1 MVAKQESYT
10 KQELEASGRGEL
22 FGEDGPPL
30 PSGNMLMMDRVIKM
44 SETGGH
50 FDKGYIEA
58 ELDIKPELWFSVA
71 ISSMIRSCRA
81 VWAWMPCGS

>member
-44 SETGGH
+44 AG
-50 FDKGYIEA
+50 I
-58 ELDIKPELWFSVA
+58 LIKAISKLSWISNLSCGFSVA